1 MPNTFQSQS
10 TQGSSHAGQR
20 RSPVRLMFVLVL
32 VQLFSVIL
40 DGLTKPAGQIYP
52 QQDTDAKQAW
62 KGLPQ
67 NGGTAPVGLL
77 NVLLHQATHG
87 LRNVERENLLLCY
100 YF

>member
-67 NGGTAPVGLL
+67 NGGTGAP
-77 NVLLHQATHG
+77 LHAQKSTSRTFKCFITPNNTWAE
-87 LRNVERENLLLCY
+87 ERGT
-100 YF
+100 